1 MFDRILNLSYFG
13 NTVSEYL
20 ICIGIII
27 AASLII
33 KVLRAVFLN
42 RLEKRAQK
50 TKSKVLEFISINTDK
65 FLIPLLYLAAV
76 YTGIT
81 LLRLPGYLR
90 RDVDVAS
97 IVITTFFAVRFIIL
111 VINYSIGYFFK
122 ARNEGETTSLKGI
135 STFISIAAW
144 FIGLMFLLD
153 NLGFKISTVIA
164 GLGIGGI
171 AVALAAQ
178 AVLGDFFSYFV
189 IFFDR
194 PFEIGDFISVD
205 DKMGVIKKIGIK
217 TTRIA
222 SLSGEEIIFPNS
234 NLTNSRIH
242 NFKRMTSRRIVFKI
256 GIEYQTPIKNVKE
269 IPGIIKTIIES
280 FEDTKFD
287 RSHFQSFGESSLTFE
302 TVYYV
307 LVTDY
312 NRYMDIQQT
321 INIKLFEELEKRGI
335 KMAYPSRTIYLGK
348 TDRLP
353 EEGEKF

>member
-1 MFDRILNLSYFG
+1 MFERILNLSYFG

-20 ICIGIII
+20 ACIGIIV
-27 AASLII
+27 AASIVI
-33 KVLRAVFLN
+33 KILRAVFLK
-42 RLEKRAQK
+42 RLGKRAER
-50 TKSKVLEFISINTDK
+50 TKSKVLEFVSINTDK
-65 FLIPLLYLAAV
+65 FIIPLLYLGAIYAGINFLNLPMKVRRYIDIAA
-76 YTGIT
+76 I
-81 LLRLPGYLR
+81 
-90 RDVDVAS
+90 
-97 IVITTFFAVRFIIL
+97 IITTFFAVRFVIL
-111 VINYSIGYFFK
+111 VINYSIGYFFM

-144 FIGLMFLLD
+144 FIGFMFLLD

-194 PFEIGDFISVD
+194 PFEIGDFIAVD
-205 DKMGVIKKIGIK
+205 DKMGVVKRVGIK

-222 SLSGEEIIFPNS
+222 SLSGEEIVFPNS

-242 NFKRMTSRRIVFKI
+242 NFRKMERRRVVFKF
-256 GIEYQTPIKNVKE
+256 GVEYQTPVQDLKE
-269 IPGIIKTIIES
+269 IPGIIKSIIGN

-287 RSHFQSFGESSLTFE
+287 RSHFQSFGQSSLDFE

-307 LVTDY
+307 TGSDY

-321 INIKLFEELEKRGI
+321 INLRLFEEFERRGI
-335 KMAYPSRTIYLGK
+335 NIAYPTRTVYLGK
-348 TDRLP
+348 TEEAKAESP
-353 EEGEKF
+353 E

>member
-1 MFDRILNLSYFG
+1 MIERILNLSYFG

-20 ICIGIII
+20 TCIGIIV

-42 RLEKRAQK
+42 RLNIRAKK

-81 LLRLPGYLR
+81 FLNLPRYLR
-90 RDVDVAS
+90 RDVDTAS
-97 IVITTFFAVRFIIL
+97 IVITTFFAVRFVIL

-194 PFEIGDFISVD
+194 PFEIGDYITVD
-205 DKMGVIKKIGIK
+205 DKQGMVEKIGIK
-217 TTRIA
+217 TTRLT
-222 SLSGEEIIFPNS
+222 SLTGEEIIFPNS

-242 NFKRMTSRRIVFKI
+242 NFKRMESRRVAFKTSVVN
-256 GIEYQTPIKNVKE
+256 QTPALSLQEIPDIIKNIIGEVK
-269 IPGIIKTIIES
+269 
-280 FEDTKFD
+280 DAKFD
-287 RSHFQSFGESSLTFE
+287 RSNLQSLGDNKFNFE

-307 LVTDY
+307 SGPDY
-312 NRYMDIQQT
+312 KKYMDIQQA
-321 INIKLFEELEKRGI
+321 INIRMYEEFEKRGI
-335 KMAYPSRTIYLGK
+335 KIA
-348 TDRLP
+348 
-353 EEGEKF
+353 

>member
-1 MFDRILNLSYFG
+1 MFERIWDLSYFG

-20 ICIGIII
+20 TCIGIIV

-33 KVLRAVFLN
+33 KILRAVFLK
-42 RLEKRAQK
+42 RLDIRAKR

-65 FLIPLLYLAAV
+65 FLIPLLYLGAV

-81 LLRLPGYLR
+81 FLNLPRYLR
-90 RDVDVAS
+90 RDVDIAS
-97 IVITTFFAVRFIIL
+97 IVITTFFTVRFIIL

-194 PFEIGDFISVD
+194 PFEIGDYITVD
-205 DKMGVIKKIGIK
+205 DKQGVVEKIGIK
-217 TTRIA
+217 TTRLT
-222 SLSGEEIIFPNS
+222 SLTGEEIIFPNS

-242 NFKRMTSRRIVFKI
+242 NFKRMESRRVAFKTSVANQI
-256 GIEYQTPIKNVKE
+256 PAPSLREIPDIIKNIVGE
-269 IPGIIKTIIES
+269 IK
-280 FEDTKFD
+280 DAKFD
-287 RSHFQSFGESSLTFE
+287 RSNLQSLSDNKFNFE

-307 LVTDY
+307 TGPDY
-312 NRYMDIQQT
+312 KKYMDIQQA
-321 INIKLFEELEKRGI
+321 INIRMYEEFEKRGI
-335 KMAYPSRTIYLGK
+335 KTA
-348 TDRLP
+348 
-353 EEGEKF
+353 

>member
-1 MFDRILNLSYFG
+1 MFDRIWNLSYFG

-20 ICIGIII
+20 TCIGIIVT
-27 AASLII
+27 ASIII
-33 KVLRAVFLN
+33 KVLRAVFLK
-42 RLEKRAQK
+42 RLEIRAQR

-65 FLIPLLYLAAV
+65 FIIPLLYLGAV

-81 LLRLPGYLR
+81 FLNLPRYLR
-90 RDVDVAS
+90 RDVDIAS
-97 IVITTFFAVRFIIL
+97 IVITTFFTVRFIIL

-144 FIGLMFLLD
+144 FIALMFLLD

-194 PFEIGDFISVD
+194 PFEIGDYIKVD
-205 DKMGVIKKIGIK
+205 DKQGVVEKIGIK
-217 TTRIA
+217 TTRLT
-222 SLSGEEIIFPNS
+222 SQTGEEIIFPNS

-242 NFKRMTSRRIVFKI
+242 NFKSMESRRAVFKI
-256 GIEYQTPIKNVKE
+256 SVAGGTPIESLRE
-269 IPGIIKTIIES
+269 IPELIKNIIGKI
-280 FEDTKFD
+280 DDARFD
-287 RSHFQSFGESSLTFE
+287 RSNLQSLSDNKFSFE

-307 LVTDY
+307 SGPDFKK
-312 NRYMDIQQT
+312 YMNIQQT
-321 INIKLFEELEKRGI
+321 INIEIYDEFEKRGI
-335 KMAYPSRTIYLGK
+335 KLA
-348 TDRLP
+348 
-353 EEGEKF
+353 

>member
-1 MFDRILNLSYFG
+1 MFERILSLSYFG

-20 ICIGIII
+20 TCIGIII

-42 RLEKRAQK
+42 KLEKRAEK
-50 TKSKVLEFISINTDK
+50 TKSKVLEFISTNIDK
-65 FLIPLLYLAAV
+65 FIIPLLYLAAV
-76 YTGIT
+76 YTGVT
-81 LLRLPGYLR
+81 FLNLPRYLR
-90 RDVDVAS
+90 RDFDIAS
-97 IVITTFFAVRFIIL
+97 IVITTFFTVRFIIL
-111 VINYSIGYFFK
+111 LINYSIGYFFK

-194 PFEIGDFISVD
+194 PFEIGDYITVD
-205 DKMGVIKKIGIK
+205 DKQGIVEKIGIK
-217 TTRIA
+217 TTRLT
-222 SLSGEEIIFPNS
+222 SLTGEEIIFPNS

-242 NFKRMTSRRIVFKI
+242 NFKRMESRRVVFKTI
-256 GIEYQTPIKNVKE
+256 IQSQTPVQSLRE
-269 IPGIIKTIIES
+269 IPGMLKDIIGKIE
-280 FEDTKFD
+280 DAKFD
-287 RSHFQSFGESSLTFE
+287 RSNLQSLSDNKFSFE
-302 TVYYV
+302 TVYF
-307 LVTDY
+307 VTGPDY
-312 NRYMDIQQT
+312 KKYMDIQQA
-321 INIKLFEELEKRGI
+321 INIGICEEFEKRGI
-335 KMAYPSRTIYLGK
+335 KTS
-348 TDRLP
+348 
-353 EEGEKF
+353 

>member
-1 MFDRILNLSYFG
+1 MIERILNLSYFG

-20 ICIGIII
+20 TCIGIIV
-27 AASLII
+27 AATLII

-42 RLEKRAQK
+42 RLNIRAKK

-81 LLRLPGYLR
+81 FLNLPRYLR
-90 RDVDVAS
+90 RDVDTAS
-97 IVITTFFAVRFIIL
+97 IVITTFFAVRFVIL

-194 PFEIGDFISVD
+194 PFEIGDYITVD
-205 DKMGVIKKIGIK
+205 DKQGMVEKIGIK
-217 TTRIA
+217 TTRLT
-222 SLSGEEIIFPNS
+222 SLTGEEIIFPNS

-242 NFKRMTSRRIVFKI
+242 NFKRMESRRVAFKTSVVN
-256 GIEYQTPIKNVKE
+256 QTPAMSLQEIPDIIKNIIGEVK
-269 IPGIIKTIIES
+269 
-280 FEDTKFD
+280 DAKFD
-287 RSHFQSFGESSLTFE
+287 RSNLQSLGDNKLNFE

-307 LVTDY
+307 SGPDY
-312 NRYMDIQQT
+312 KKYMDIQQA
-321 INIKLFEELEKRGI
+321 INIRMYEEFEKRGI
-335 KMAYPSRTIYLGK
+335 KIA
-348 TDRLP
+348 
-353 EEGEKF
+353 

>member
-1 MFDRILNLSYFG
+1 MNLSYFG

-20 ICIGIII
+20 TCIGIIV
-27 AASLII
+27 AATLII

-42 RLEKRAQK
+42 RLNIRAKK

-81 LLRLPGYLR
+81 FLNLPRYLR
-90 RDVDVAS
+90 RDVDTAS
-97 IVITTFFAVRFIIL
+97 IVITTFFAVRFVIL

-194 PFEIGDFISVD
+194 PFEIGDYITVD
-205 DKMGVIKKIGIK
+205 DKQGVVEKIGIK
-217 TTRIA
+217 TTRLT
-222 SLSGEEIIFPNS
+222 SLTGEEIIFPNS

-242 NFKRMTSRRIVFKI
+242 NFKRMESRRVAFKTSVANQI
-256 GIEYQTPIKNVKE
+256 PAPSLREIPDIIKNIVGE
-269 IPGIIKTIIES
+269 IK
-280 FEDTKFD
+280 DAKFD
-287 RSHFQSFGESSLTFE
+287 RSNLQSLSDNKFNFE

-307 LVTDY
+307 TGPDY
-312 NRYMDIQQT
+312 KKYMDIQQA
-321 INIKLFEELEKRGI
+321 INIRMYEEFEKRGI
-335 KMAYPSRTIYLGK
+335 KTA
-348 TDRLP
+348 
-353 EEGEKF
+353 

>member
-1 MFDRILNLSYFG
+1 MFERILNISYFG

-20 ICIGIII
+20 TCIGIIV

-33 KVLRAVFLN
+33 KIQRAVFLIK
-42 RLEKRAQK
+42 LEKRAEK
-50 TKSKVLEFISINTDK
+50 AKSKVLEFISINIDK
-65 FLIPLLYLAAV
+65 FIIPLLYLAAV

-81 LLRLPGYLR
+81 FLSLPRLLR
-90 RDVDVAS
+90 RDIDVAS

-122 ARNEGETTSLKGI
+122 ARDEGETTSLKGI

-194 PFEIGDFISVD
+194 PFEIGDFIVVD
-205 DKMGVIKKIGIK
+205 DKQGVVEKIGIK
-217 TTRIA
+217 TTRLT
-222 SLSGEEIIFPNS
+222 SLTGEEIIFPNS

-242 NFKRMTSRRIVFKI
+242 NFKRMESRRVTFKTSVQN
-256 GIEYQTPIKNVKE
+256 QTPAESLKDIPEIIKN
-269 IPGIIKTIIES
+269 IIENVQ
-280 FEDTKFD
+280 DATFD
-287 RSHFQSFGESSLTFE
+287 RSNFQTLGDNKFSFE
-302 TVYYV
+302 TVYFV
-307 LVTDY
+307 SGPDY
-312 NRYMDIQQT
+312 KKYMDIQQS
-321 INIKLFEELEKRGI
+321 INFG
-335 KMAYPSRTIYLGK
+335 
-348 TDRLP
+348 
-353 EEGEKF
+353 